1 MEKGIQNERK
11 EKVIFHDSQDEQG
24 YVLKDK
30 HIFEENRAIKLA
42 GTWRQLLICISIILL
57 K

>member
-1 MEKGIQNERK
+1 MEKGIRNERK

-30 HIFEENRAIKLA
+30 HIIEENRAIKLA